1 MSAGFDHPVNL
12 VVEDLLA
19 APSQS
24 VFVCALNVSM
34 CAGFDHPV
42 NLVVED
48 LLAALDDPAL
58 PLLQWGDRFSAAAA
72 RLPARLADQLE
83 VRQENGEQ

>member
-1 MSAGFDHPVNL
+1 
-12 VVEDLLA
+12 
-19 APSQS
+19 
-24 VFVCALNVSM
+24 M

-42 NLVVED
+42 DLVVED

-83 VRQENGEQ
+83 VRRKSSSKAVCEMQPGLMSFCLTALQPCVTICIAFRQV